1 MLIRSL
7 CHLGVWKGVIVAVQS
22 FSSCV
27 LGCVGGYLL
36 IKPFVSLMAKGSHV
50 LQCASWELLDLRVVE
65 TRQIIDLFLF
75 LGPAVP

>member
-22 FSSCV
+22 FSNCV

-36 IKPFVSLMAKGSHV
+36 IKPFVALMAKGSHV
-50 LQCASWELLDLRVVE
+50 LQCASWELLD
-65 TRQIIDLFLF
+65 
-75 LGPAVP
+75 